1 MQFAQT
7 TKYIGNFLHYFETET
22 IDINCD
28 NENIILKY
36 KWQDYSTSIEEL
48 WLKAEK
54 LVDAKYFI
62 KPIMWK
68 EWQ

>member
-1 MQFAQT
+1 MKRLYNQ
-7 TKYIGNFLHYFETET
+7 
-22 IDINCD
+22 
-28 NENIILKY
+28 
-36 KWQDYSTSIEEL
+36 